1 MQMKPEHAE
10 RLVGLVVLPHLSP
23 RSRLIVVRR
32 LARES
37 NARWV
42 DTRAFFDE
50 QIKHF
55 KAGLPFTASQLARVN
70 DLRKQARADH
80 RRMQHELGQWLR
92 ENDALLTGLYGFAGV
107 FDLLEVS
114 PVHRAEV
121 MEYKDDGRAI
131 SSAAFIGGME
141 ESASRQSGRKPE
153 DWKDGPLF
161 HVYMAM
167 MTKFMLDNPG
177 ALPDPTAPG
186 GPLEG
191 IPTYTQQPDGSMLRN
206 TPVLQVHDA
215 VGAKTIDRRPGKRR
229 SVPATGASVSNI
241 TTNMTRQEE

>member
-1 MQMKPEHAE
+1 MQMKPEYAE
-10 RLVGLVVLPHLSP
+10 RLCGLAVLPHLSP

-37 NARWV
+37 SARWG
-42 DTRAFFDE
+42 DTRAFFE
-50 QIKHF
+50 KQVKHF
-55 KAGLPFTASQLARVN
+55 KAGLPFTAHALKCVN
-70 DLRKQARADH
+70 ELRQQAREDH
-80 RRMQHELGQWLR
+80 KRMQHELGQWLK
-92 ENDALLTGLYGFAGV
+92 ENDAILTQLYGFDGV
-107 FDLLEVS
+107 LDLLEVN

-121 MEYKDDGRAI
+121 MTYKDDERAI
-131 SSAAFIGGME
+131 SSAAFVGGME

-167 MTKFMLDNPG
+167 MTKFMAENPG

-191 IPTYTQQPDGSMLRN
+191 LPTYTQQPNGAMVRN
-206 TPVLQVHDA
+206 TPVLRVHDA
-215 VGAKTIDRRPGKRR
+215 TGAKTIDRRPGKRR
-229 SVPATGASVSNI
+229 PAPTAGASVSSI
-241 TTNMTRQEE
+241 SKSLTRQEE